1 MAMKSS
7 GENLPLRDSS
17 VVLQV
22 KRGVLLSGQLKFK
35 EDFTLG
41 RADKCGVQFADESVS
56 SLHAQVYRK
65 GGRWYLKDLGSTN
78 GVWVD
83 RKRVVQEIPLPTG
96 KDVRLGRKGPVI
108 GFELEFEILPSE
120 TGPIGKTE
128 IVERYFK
135 GSTGGKVGDRTM
147 LIRSAFKSVRRR
159 SAAKY
164 WVAIGISIALLAGAA
179 VTIMQYRTRVEQL
192 QELHATAEQVFYAT
206 KSLEL
211 DLARLRSEVRKSN
224 DEKFK
229 ESFKQKQQEEQD
241 LQARYVN
248 FLQEIGISKEK
259 LSPEDWIIYRVARVF
274 GECDV
279 SIPQEF
285 VAKVKEFIGLWQKT
299 RRLNRAIERA
309 RRENL
314 PSLISTTLLAY
325 DLPPQFFYLAVQ
337 ESNLDTLQCGPQTR
351 SGIAKGMWQFVPK
364 TAWKYGLKT
373 GPLVDLRRS
382 DPHDERQ
389 HLMKSTDAAARYL
402 RDLYDTE
409 AQASGLLVMACYNW
423 DETKIREM
431 LSTMPENPRQRNFWA
446 LLARHTL
453 PEETTNY
460 VFYIVSAAVIGEN
473 PHLFGFDFD
482 NPLSTTPADSAS
494 GAGKP
499 ADSKATG

>member
-1 MAMKSS
+1 MKSPS
-7 GENLPLRDSS
+7 ENQQIRDSS
-17 VVLQV
+17 VVLRV

-35 EDFTLG
+35 EDFSLG
-41 RADKCGVQFADESVS
+41 RADKAGVQFADEGVS
-56 SLHAQVYRK
+56 SLHAQVFRK
-65 GGRWYLKDLGSTN
+65 EMSWYLRDLGSTN

-83 RKRVVQEIPLPTG
+83 RKRIAQEIPLPTG
-96 KDVRLGRKGPVI
+96 RDVSLGRKGPVLVF
-108 GFELEFEILPSE
+108 GLEFETLPADE
-120 TGPIGKTE
+120 GPMGKTE
-128 IVERYFK
+128 IVERYFE
-135 GSTGGKVGDRTM
+135 GSTGGRVGDRTM

-164 WVAIGISIALLAGAA
+164 WVVIGISIVLLAAA
-179 VTIMQYRTRVEQL
+179 AMTIMRYRARVEEL

-211 DLARLRSEVRKSN
+211 DLARLRTEVRKSN

-229 ESFKQKQQEEQD
+229 ESFRQKQQEEQD
-241 LQARYVN
+241 LQARYIN
-248 FLQEIGISKEK
+248 FLQEIGISKDK

-285 VAKVKEFIGLWQKT
+285 VAKVKEYIGQWQKT

-309 RRENL
+309 QRGNL
-314 PSLISTTLLAY
+314 PSLISSTLLAY
-325 DLPPQFFYLAVQ
+325 DLPPQFFYLALQ
-337 ESNLDTLQCGPQTR
+337 ESNLDTLQCGPLTR

-389 HLMKSTDAAARYL
+389 HLTKSTDAAARYL
-402 RDLYDTE
+402 RDLYETE

-482 NPLSTTPADSAS
+482 NPLQATPADSSS
-494 GAGKP
+494 GVGKS
-499 ADSKATG
+499 ADSKSTG